1 MSKMLSKMNLISIV
15 QQLPSEDI
23 ETMQGYV
30 EMIENENEKLKGQV
44 KHLDIVNRRLR
55 KNIGKIESENQQLLK
70 ENEKQKEIIEKI
82 QREVDKIFK
91 EYQPFNRAV
100 LLTMLEN
107 INDYIKEV

>member
-82 QREVDKIFK
+82 KV
-91 EYQPFNRAV
+91 
-100 LLTMLEN
+100 
-107 INDYIKEV
+107 